1 MVMEI
6 SDILVPIDFGSSSV
20 KSLEY
25 ALSLAAPD
33 GEIYLLHVIDSDF
46 VEKAARNELGSAEAV
61 TEKLRH
67 LADRELDEI
76 IAQNAEASTKL
87 NKMIVVGIPFIE
99 ILRIA
104 NDLDFSLIVMGI
116 RGKKDPIREIF
127 FGSTAD
133 RTLRATRI
141 PIVCVPL

>member
-1 MVMEI
+1 MEI
-6 SDILVPIDFGSSSV
+6 SDILVPIDFSPASL

-25 ALSLAAPD
+25 ALSLVAQD

-46 VEKAARNELGSAEAV
+46 VDKIQQNELGSRDAV
-61 TEKLRH
+61 IERLRQR
-67 LADRELDEI
+67 ADKTLDEI
-76 IAQNAEASTKL
+76 ITENQSDANKL
-87 NKMIVVGIPFIE
+87 TKMIVVGIPFVE

-116 RGKKDPIREIF
+116 RGKQNPLKEIF
-127 FGSTAD
+127 FGSTVDKA
-133 RTLRATRI
+133 LRATRI

>member
-1 MVMEI
+1 MEI
-6 SDILVPIDFGSSSV
+6 SDILVPIDFSAASL

-25 ALSLAAPD
+25 ALSLVSTE

-46 VEKAARNELGSAEAV
+46 VEKIQQSEIGNIDSV
-61 TEKLRH
+61 TEKLRQRAENA
-67 LADRELDEI
+67 LNEI
-76 IAQNAEASTKL
+76 ISDHAATATKL
-87 NKMIVVGIPFIE
+87 NKMIVVGVPFVE

-116 RGKKDPIREIF
+116 RGKQNPLKEIF
-127 FGSTAD
+127 FGSTVDKA
-133 RTLRATRI
+133 LRATRI